1 MNQKS
6 PIISIKNLSKIFNKG
21 QHNQV
26 DAVLHVS
33 FSIQSNQC
41 VVIKGPSG
49 SGKSTL
55 LSILGCLA
63 KPTRGEYI
71 CLDQKVSRWS
81 EKFLTQFRRKYIGII
96 FQNFNLI
103 TGLTVE
109 ENIALPLLPMN
120 FSSKTI
126 RDKSEHSAKHLQI
139 KHRLSFKV
147 DTLSGGEMQR
157 LAIARALIN
166 DPDIIIAD
174 EPTAHL
180 DTELAKDI
188 LDIFDRLKTEG
199 KTLIIASHDPLVESH
214 PMVDEVFCMRD
225 GQLGDP
231 DVC

>member
-1 MNQKS
+1 MKRES

-21 QHNQV
+21 RHNQV
-26 DAVLHVS
+26 DAVVNVT

-41 VVIKGPSG
+41 IVIKGPSG

-63 KPTRGEYI
+63 KPTQGEYI

-81 EKFLTQFRRKYIGII
+81 EKFLTQFRREYIGIV

-103 TGLTVE
+103 TGLSVK
-109 ENIALPLLPMN
+109 ENASLPLLPMN
-120 FSSKTI
+120 LSAKTI
-126 RDKSEHSAKHLQI
+126 EDKSERILRRLQI
-139 KHRLSFKV
+139 DHRLSFKA

-166 DPDIIIAD
+166 NPDILIAD

-188 LDIFDRLKTEG
+188 LEIFYQLKADG
-199 KTLIIASHDPLVESH
+199 KTLIIASHDPLVENH
-214 PMVDEVFCMRD
+214 QMVDEVFCMRD
-225 GQLGDP
+225 GRLGEL

>member
-1 MNQKS
+1 MKRES

-21 QHNQV
+21 RHNQV
-26 DAVLHVS
+26 DAVVNVT

-41 VVIKGPSG
+41 IVIKGPSG

-63 KPTRGEYI
+63 KPTQGEYI

-81 EKFLTQFRRKYIGII
+81 EKFLTQFRREYIGIV

-103 TGLTVE
+103 TGLSVK
-109 ENIALPLLPMN
+109 ENASLPLLPMN
-120 FSSKTI
+120 FSAKTI
-126 RDKSEHSAKHLQI
+126 EDKSERILRRLQI
-139 KHRLSFKV
+139 DHRLSFKA

-166 DPDIIIAD
+166 NPDILIAD

-188 LDIFDRLKTEG
+188 LEIFYQLKADG
-199 KTLIIASHDPLVESH
+199 KTLIIASHDPLVENH
-214 PMVDEVFCMRD
+214 QMVDEVFCMRD
-225 GQLGDP
+225 GRLGEL

>member
-1 MNQKS
+1 MNSDSK
-6 PIISIKNLSKIFNKG
+6 IIFIKNLSKIFNND
-21 QHNQV
+21 QSNEVAAVV
-26 DAVLHVS
+26 DISL
-33 FSIQSNQC
+33 SIQPNQC
-41 VVIKGPSG
+41 ALIKGPSG

-55 LSILGCLA
+55 LSIIGCLT
-63 KPTRGEYI
+63 KPSKGEYI

-81 EKFLTQFRRKYIGII
+81 EKFLTLFRREHFGIV

-103 TGLTVE
+103 NGLTVA
-109 ENIALPLLPMN
+109 ENMALPLLPVN
-120 FSSKTI
+120 LSTRTIADKT
-126 RDKSEHSAKHLQI
+126 KQTASHLQI
-139 KHRLSFKV
+139 DHRLSFNV

-180 DTELAKDI
+180 DTDLAKDI
-188 LDIFDRLKTEG
+188 LELFAQLKADG
-199 KTLIIASHDPLVESH
+199 KTLLIATHDPLVENH
-214 PMVDEVFCMRD
+214 PMVDAIFCMRD

>member
-1 MNQKS
+1 MKTAS

-26 DAVLHVS
+26 NAVLDVS
-33 FSIQSNQC
+33 LSVQSNQC

-55 LSILGCLA
+55 LSILGGLA
-63 KPTRGEYI
+63 KPTKGEYI
-71 CLDQKVSRWS
+71 CLDEKVSRWS
-81 EKFLTQFRRKYIGII
+81 EKFLTQFRREHIGIV

-103 TGLTVE
+103 NGLTVE
-109 ENIALPLLPMN
+109 ENVAMPLLPMN
-120 FSSKTI
+120 RSVKDI
-126 RDKSEHSAKHLQI
+126 KDKSKQTAKHLQI
-139 KHRLSFKV
+139 DHRLSFKV

-166 DPDIIIAD
+166 NPDIIIAD

-188 LDIFDRLKTEG
+188 LEIFNQLKAEG

-214 PMVDEVFCMRD
+214 PMIDKVFCMRD